1 MTANAQNASVYIDN
15 AYIGK
20 APCKSDALKS
30 GEYVVRIAKEMY
42 EPFSE
47 RVIVRD
53 NDLYS
58 DNRIIDSLKVLA
70 DKTII
75 DAGKKLK

>member
-1 MTANAQNASVYIDN
+1 MIITGCTELS
-15 AYIGK
+15 
-20 APCKSDALKS
+20 
-30 GEYVVRIAKEMY
+30 
-42 EPFSE
+42 
-47 RVIVRD
+47 VIVSE